1 MHPAD
6 RARRARVCQKLV
18 GGVKRSGP
26 EPGISA
32 LGRPSRT
39 VNGSGERAWVVAHT
53 KNIRRRARTVMPTKQ
68 DHAAGANL
76 ARDARRSPGAGWRW
90 PGSIGAV
97 RVAACR
103 ASCEGA
109 VKPPRTDIS
118 CTTGA
123 LRRQGM
129 NTNLNP
135 DYTRVRHGQSVRRGG
150 FALQSVSPC
159 RCPRGRKGPA
169 TAIVLP
175 AASGE
180 GGEVSL
186 RSG

>member
-1 MHPAD
+1 MAV
-6 RARRARVCQKLV
+6 AGEYRRGSRGCLPGLV
-18 GGVKRSGP
+18 
-26 EPGISA
+26 
-32 LGRPSRT
+32 
-39 VNGSGERAWVVAHT
+39 
-53 KNIRRRARTVMPTKQ
+53 RR
-68 DHAAGANL
+68 
-76 ARDARRSPGAGWRW
+76 
-90 PGSIGAV
+90 
-97 RVAACR
+97 
-103 ASCEGA
+103 A
-109 VKPPRTDIS
+109 VKPHRTDIS
-118 CTTGA
+118 CTAGA

>member
-1 MHPAD
+1 
-6 RARRARVCQKLV
+6 
-18 GGVKRSGP
+18 
-26 EPGISA
+26 
-32 LGRPSRT
+32 
-39 VNGSGERAWVVAHT
+39 
-53 KNIRRRARTVMPTKQ
+53 MPTEQ

-103 ASCEGA
+103 ASCEAA
-109 VKPPRTDIS
+109 VRPHRTDIS
-118 CTTGA
+118 CTAVA

-186 RSG
+186 RSGRGHPIPIWTPAPFAPAASPFRTPPSRAMGARKGVHQLSRPPDPAGSMPKRRMKVKYLARE